1 MYNSA
6 APAAPQNLTPSL
18 GTADARGP
26 GSEELTDHDLLF
38 VSCGYRVLEGEG
50 VQGAPMSI
58 LARSACFPSK
68 CE

>member
-6 APAAPQNLTPSL
+6 APAATQNLTPFL

-26 GSEELTDHDLLF
+26 GSEELADHDLLF

-50 VQGAPMSI
+50 VQGAPNEH
-58 LARSACFPSK
+58 LGQK
-68 CE
+68 CMF